1 MVARGPG
8 TASGGVTVRRHTPG
22 GSTGW
27 RKGSPSTVV
36 SASTISITTTWFSLK
51 VCIVFTSW
59 VDIVRV
65 GAVALSGVVVEI
77 GLSI

>member
-8 TASGGVTVRRHTPG
+8 AASGGVTVRRHTPR
-22 GSTGW
+22 GSTGR

-36 SASTISITTTWFSLK
+36 STPSVSITTAWFSLK

-65 GAVALSGVVVEI
+65 GAVALPRVVVEV